1 MKRRMEGKS
10 RNPIPVS
17 LFLILCLLLSACP
30 CLGDDG
36 GLPADENIYYDGT
49 YYYYDEPGSEN
60 SPAPVLLSLTH
71 SCASTGVQLPAAFDP
86 YTTSYLL
93 TVASWVN
100 RVSFTPVASDPS
112 AAIEVDGSII
122 RSGSSTSYFKLDDQP
137 RQVDIQVSNRYG
149 STRYTVFLQRRP
161 SERRTRVS
169 AGSVNRIYQSGSKWY
184 IDADLGTV
192 TYADGNLSTY
202 LNKAKESYKYPCAAN
217 CVFYFGD
224 IAAPIRAFSVY
235 DFNSQYDPDGLYRF
249 IYIEDEIVAVLPY
262 SPDF

>member
-1 MKRRMEGKS
+1 MKHGRVGS
-10 RNPIPVS
+10 VC
-17 LFLILCLLLSACP
+17 LFMIFCLLLSACP

-49 YYYYDEPGSEN
+49 YYYYDEQGVEN
-60 SPAPVLLSLTH
+60 GAPPVLVSLTNN
-71 SCASTGVQLPAAFDP
+71 CANTGIQLPAEFDP

-93 TVASWVN
+93 TVASWVS
-100 RVSFTPVASDPS
+100 RVCFTPVASDSS
-112 AAIEVDGSII
+112 AAVEVNGSII
-122 RSGSSTSYFKLDDQP
+122 RSGSSTSYFKLDDGPQ
-137 RQVDIQVSNRYG
+137 QVSIRVSNRYG
-149 STRYTVFLQRRP
+149 STLYTVFLQRRP

-169 AGSVNRIYQSGSKWY
+169 AGSVNQIYQSGTKWY

-192 TYADGNLSTY
+192 TYADGNISTFQ
-202 LNKAKESYKYPCAAN
+202 NKARESYKYPCAAN

-235 DFNSQYDPDGLYRF
+235 DFTDQYDPDALYRF

-262 SPDF
+262 SPDY